1 MDCVTNAGVKSAPEL
16 EDKEMEVGS
25 GATMGPFIQAME
37 GPGVNNFIALT
48 AAVIALL
55 SVVVALGVYI
65 RTERRERRIEKSSAY
80 LDLEV
85 QSSEA
90 FRYQADKAAVMER
103 FQLPERPADLPE
115 LDHAGWQTTLNF
127 YFQCLN
133 LFEVCSNFRR
143 HAIVSPEV
151 FASWVTWFHEI
162 LQHWYFRSIWRTELR
177 ANYTRDV
184 RNIFDLG
191 VEIFERE
198 SDPARREREFF
209 SAVACL
215 FGGCRVVGEWL
226 DHLETVPVVP
236 SDWRR
241 RRIIGGPGPRYRA
254 VATAGPLQTDGR
266 PPVTLDLCWNGPE
279 DVQAAAAFASR
290 VIGQGVDYI
299 SHGEIQ
305 TGLSPDGRSWADNLP
320 ALYLADFSDLKDRD
334 LLVARTPDGAIAAVA
349 ILAWEETPRMCFAVI
364 EDLVVD
370 PALRSAGVGARMLE
384 ALSARVQ
391 ERGVE
396 WVFLESGL
404 RNERAHAFF
413 RRHGFAE
420 VSHVFARRLVDQA
433 GGGGV
438 PDRIGGS
445 EPPRGKTTPKAGR
458 GRAGRRTSAKPET
471 ALSPRP

>member
-1 MDCVTNAGVKSAPEL
+1 
-16 EDKEMEVGS
+16 MEVGS
-25 GATMGPFIQAME
+25 GATMAPIIQAMD

-55 SVVVALGVYI
+55 SVGVALVVYI

-80 LDLEV
+80 LNLEV
-85 QSSEA
+85 HASEA
-90 FRYQADKAAVMER
+90 FRYQAEKAALMAS
-103 FQLPERPADLPE
+103 FQLAERPAAVPE
-115 LDHAGWQTTLNF
+115 QDHAGWQTTLNF

-151 FASWVTWFHEI
+151 FASWVAWFHEI

-198 SDPARREREFF
+198 SDPDRREREFF

-241 RRIIGGPGPRYRA
+241 RQIIGGPRPRYRA
-254 VATAGPLQTDGR
+254 VATAGRLQVDGP
-266 PPVTLDLCWNGPE
+266 PPVALDLCWNGPE
-279 DVQAAAAFASR
+279 DVPPAAAFASR

-305 TGLSPDGRSWADNLP
+305 TGLSPDGRSWAANLP
-320 ALYLADFSDLKDRD
+320 VLYLADFSDLKDRD

-349 ILAWEETPRMCFAVI
+349 ILAWEETPRMRFAVI

-433 GGGGV
+433 GGGGGV
-438 PDRIGGS
+438 PDRIGRT

-458 GRAGRRTSAKPET
+458 ARAGRRTSAKPDT

>member
-241 RRIIGGPGPRYRA
+241 RRIIGRPGPRYRA

-279 DVQAAAAFASR
+279 DVPAAAAFASR

-320 ALYLADFSDLKDRD
+320 ALYLADFSDLGDRD

-420 VSHVFARRLVDQA
+420 VSHVFARRLADQA
-433 GGGGV
+433 GRGGV
-438 PDRIGGS
+438 PDRIS
-445 EPPRGKTTPKAGR
+445 STEPPRGKTTPKAGR
-458 GRAGRRTSAKPET
+458 GRAGRRTSAKPDT

>member
-241 RRIIGGPGPRYRA
+241 RRIIGRPGPRYRA

-266 PPVTLDLCWNGPE
+266 PPVTLELCWNGPE

>member
-1 MDCVTNAGVKSAPEL
+1 MK
-16 EDKEMEVGS
+16 VGS
-25 GATMGPFIQAME
+25 GATMGPIIQAMD

-55 SVVVALGVYI
+55 SVIVALGVYI
-65 RTERRERRIEKSSAY
+65 RTERRERRVEKSSAY
-80 LDLEV
+80 LNLEV
-85 QSSEA
+85 QSSET
-90 FRYQADKAAVMER
+90 FRYQAEHALVMAT
-103 FQLPERPADLPE
+103 FQLPERPADVPGP
-115 LDHAGWQTTLNF
+115 DHAGWETTLNF

-162 LQHWYFRSIWRTELR
+162 LQDWYFRSIWRDELR

-184 RNIFDLG
+184 RNIFDAG
-191 VEIFERE
+191 VEIYERE
-198 SDPARREREFF
+198 SDPAMRERAFF
-209 SAVACL
+209 SAVAYL

-226 DHLETVPVVP
+226 DHLETVPVIP
-236 SDWRR
+236 SDWRGR
-241 RRIIGGPGPRYRA
+241 QIIGRPGPRYRA
-254 VATAGPLQTDGR
+254 LATAGTLHAEGR
-266 PPVTLDLCWNGPE
+266 PPVTLDLCWNGRE
-279 DVQAAAAFASR
+279 DIPAAAAFASH

-334 LLVARTPDGAIAAVA
+334 LLVARAPDGAIAAVA
-349 ILAWEETPRMCFAVI
+349 ILAWEETPRMRFAVI

-370 PALRSAGVGARMLE
+370 PALRSAGVGAQMIA
-384 ALSARVQ
+384 ALSGRVQ

-433 GGGGV
+433 GRGGV
-438 PDRIGGS
+438 PGRISGT
-445 EPPRGKTTPKAGR
+445 EPPRGKTPAKAGR
-458 GRAGRRTSAKPET
+458 ARAGRRTPARPDR

>member
-1 MDCVTNAGVKSAPEL
+1 
-16 EDKEMEVGS
+16 MEVGS
-25 GATMGPFIQAME
+25 GAAMGPIIQAMD
-37 GPGVNNFIALT
+37 GPGVNNFIAFS

-55 SVVVALGVYI
+55 SVIVALGVYI
-65 RTERRERRIEKSSAY
+65 RTERRERRVEKSSAY
-80 LDLEV
+80 LNLEV
-85 QSSEA
+85 QSSET
-90 FRYQADKAAVMER
+90 FRYQADNALVMAA
-103 FQLPERPADLPE
+103 FQLPERPADVPGP
-115 LDHAGWQTTLNF
+115 DHAGWETTQNF

-151 FASWVTWFHEI
+151 FASWVSWFHEI
-162 LQHWYFRSIWRTELR
+162 LQDWYFRSIWRAELR

-184 RNIFDLG
+184 RNIFDVG
-191 VEIFERE
+191 VEIYERE

-209 SAVACL
+209 SAVAYL
-215 FGGCRVVGEWL
+215 FGGCRIIGEWL
-226 DHLETVPVVP
+226 DHLQTVPVVP
-236 SDWRR
+236 PDWRR
-241 RRIIGGPGPRYRA
+241 RQIIGTPGLRYRA
-254 VATAGPLQTDGR
+254 APTTARLQIDET
-266 PPVTLDLCWNGPE
+266 PPVTLDLRWNASE
-279 DVQAAAAFASR
+279 DIEPAAGFASR

-320 ALYLADFSDLKDRD
+320 ALYQADFSDLGDRD
-334 LLVARTPDGAIAAVA
+334 LLVARTPDEAIAAVA
-349 ILAWEETPRMCFAVI
+349 ILAWEETPRMRFAVI

-370 PALRSAGVGARMLE
+370 PALRSAGVGAQMIA
-384 ALSARVQ
+384 ALTARVQ

-433 GGGGV
+433 GHGGV
-438 PDRIGGS
+438 PERIGRT
-445 EPPRGKTTPKAGR
+445 EPPRGKTPRKAGR
-458 GRAGRRTSAKPET
+458 GRAGKRTSAKPDR